1 VPAMITLSIRLGPLV
16 SLKITGQS
24 CEELAHALR
33 GSEDLN
39 ARVDAMCGSL
49 ASMIYPEGADL
60 NAIRDEIEEEFEE
73 AEREEE
79 K

>member
-1 VPAMITLSIRLGPLV
+1 VPPLITLSIRMGPLV

-24 CEELAHALR
+24 CEELAQALQ

-60 NAIRDEIEEEFEE
+60 NAFRDGIEEELEE
-73 AEREEE
+73 TEREE
-79 K
+79 KK